1 MQSGNKTYV
10 APDGMLLLSII
21 SQRID
26 FSRNYAR
33 VRMGSGGD
41 FGVGGRVLGGWG
53 GWRRAARD
61 LIYASKE
68 TSPD

>member
-41 FGVGGRVLGGWG
+41 FGVRGGTGRWGMRVVEESG
-53 GWRRAARD
+53 A
-61 LIYASKE
+61 
-68 TSPD
+68 